1 MPRGGIS
8 SSLDNSRAYADVCKM
23 VAEISKICRYPVKGL
38 SPENLSEVALEAG
51 GALINDRRFA
61 LALGSTLFDAATPHW
76 LPKSSFLAL
85 VRNEK
90 LAALETVFDDET
102 DTLQVLRGGKQVAR
116 GIMTDTVGRAM
127 LEDFFSAYMK
137 DEARGKPRLVEAKGE
152 TIFTDQKRKL
162 ISIINLAS
170 VRDFER
176 VVGKPVDPIRFRA
189 NVYIDGIDPWSEF
202 DWIGKDILCGGVTME
217 TMERIDRCAAI
228 NVDPQTGE
236 RDMNLVNSLQ
246 GGFGHIDMGVFAMV
260 TKAGSFAVGDNL
272 GP

>member
-1 MPRGGIS
+1 M
-8 SSLDNSRAYADVCKM
+8 AYADVYAM

-38 SPENLSEVALEAG
+38 SPENLFEGTLESG
-51 GALINDRRFA
+51 GALTNDRRFA
-61 LALGSTLFDAATPHW
+61 LALGSTRFDTAIPHW

-85 VRNEK
+85 VKNEK
-90 LAALETVFDDET
+90 LAALETVFDDGT

-116 GIMTDTVGRAM
+116 GKLTDLVGRAIM
-127 LEDFFSAYMK
+127 EDFFSAYMK
-137 DEARGKPRLVEAKGE
+137 DEARGKPHLVEAKGDA
-152 TIFTDQKRKL
+152 IFTDQKRKL

-202 DWIGKDILCGGVTME
+202 GWVGKEISCGGATLEV
-217 TMERIDRCAAI
+217 MERICRCAAI

-236 RDMNLVNSLQ
+236 RDINLVNFLQ
-246 GGFGHIDMGVFAMV
+246 GGFGHNNMGVLAKV
-260 TKAGSFAVGDNL
+260 TKAGYFAIGDAL
-272 GP
+272 GR